1 MTLKSVILS
10 RTDSLG
16 DVMLSLPM
24 AGAIKK
30 FNANI
35 KVIFLG
41 RTYSKSI
48 IETSEFVDEF
58 VNFDELLKEH
68 ESSQLSIFRNLNA
81 DAIVHVFPNKVIA
94 KLAKNANIPLRI
106 GTSHRVFHLLT
117 CNRLLNIG
125 RKNSNLHEAQLNLKL
140 LSPLKVKQDFSLEE
154 IPDMYGFNRFID
166 LKEDLAKLISN
177 EKFNLILH
185 PKSKGSAREWGLENF
200 TRLVDLLPAD
210 KYKIFVTGTKDEGD
224 LMKDFLLQ
232 NKMRITDLTGKLNL
246 NELISFIGKAN
257 GLVAASTG
265 PLHIAA
271 ATGIKAIG
279 IFAPMRPIHP
289 QRWKP
294 IGKHADYLVL
304 DKPHCT
310 DCKHGGQ
317 CNCIL
322 SITPQQVIQKIIK
335 GF

>member
-1 MTLKSVILS
+1 MTINSVILS

-30 FNANI
+30 YKANI
-35 KVIFLG
+35 KIIFLG

-58 VNFDELLKEH
+58 VNFVELQKE
-68 ESSQLSIFRNLNA
+68 STSTQLNIFRNLNA
-81 DAIVHVFPNKVIA
+81 DAIVHVFPNKEIA
-94 KLAKNANIPLRI
+94 QLAKKAKIPLRI

-117 CNRLLNIG
+117 CNKLLNIG

-140 LSPLKVKQDFSLEE
+140 LSPLQIKYDLSLEE
-154 IPDMYGFNRFID
+154 IPDMYGFNCFID
-166 LKEDLAKLISN
+166 LKEDLAKLISHN
-177 EKFNLILH
+177 KFNLILH

-200 TRLVDLLPAD
+200 AGLIDLLPAD
-210 KYKIFVTGTKDEGD
+210 KFKIFVTGTKDEGN
-224 LMKDFLLQ
+224 LMRDFLLQ
-232 NKMRITDLTGKLNL
+232 NKTKLTDITGKLSL
-246 NELISFIGKAN
+246 NELISFISKAN

-289 QRWKP
+289 ERWKP

-322 SITPQQVIQKIIK
+322 SISPKQVLQKLTL
-335 GF
+335 